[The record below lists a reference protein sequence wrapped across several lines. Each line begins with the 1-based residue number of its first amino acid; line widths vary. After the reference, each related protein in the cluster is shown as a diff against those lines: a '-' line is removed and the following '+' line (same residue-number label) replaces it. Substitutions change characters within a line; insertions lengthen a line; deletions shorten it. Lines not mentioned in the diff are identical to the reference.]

1 MRDDRPELLAPAGSA
16 EALTA
21 AVRCGAD
28 AVYLGLSRFS
38 ARAAAQ
44 NFTPDELAQ
53 AVSYAHARGV
63 DVHLALNTLLRADEL
78 DEAVAA
84 AGLAGEIGV
93 DALIV
98 QDLGLVRRLRAAMP
112 AMPLHASTQLSCHTP
127 AGVDLLREMGFS
139 RVVLAREMT
148 REEIAACVGRGC
160 EIEVFVHG
168 ALCMSVSGQCY
179 LSAMLG
185 GRSGNRGRCA
195 QPCRLPFS
203 AENGSGQAALSLKD
217 QCLIDEIPVLA
228 EMGVASLK
236 IEGRMKRPEYVAAAT
251 AACREVLD
259 GHPSDPALRQA
270 LRDVFSRSGYTD
282 GYFRGQRDSRM
293 FGVRR
298 PEDKEATAGALS
310 RLTPLYRRERQ
321 SVPVTLTLTLAPDKP
336 ARLTAADADGN
347 TAEVTGEVPLSPRTQ
362 PYTPALAEETLKKSG
377 GTPFAVVTAAVPA
390 QSKVT
395 LPRAALADL
404 RRRALEE
411 LYARRAALKPV
422 PFVGALP
429 PAVPPVKR
437 YGGKTVVRLSS
448 AAQFTP
454 ELLRAADTVTLP
466 LAEALPQGCPPER
479 FAVEL
484 PRGMF
489 GQTETVQRELSRWR
503 ESGVTLAVCGT
514 VNAVPVAKE
523 AGFAL
528 LGSIGLNVCNPDA
541 AAEWAARGLCGAVLS
556 FELSFA
562 QMRPLLNGALP
573 VGLFAYGRQPLM
585 LCRVCPRRSAAGSC
599 AGCGA
604 GGGLIDRLGMR
615 FPVQCVGGCTELL
628 NAVRLDLAAQTA
640 KLPETDFRYFYF
652 TDERPEEVRQVLD
665 RYARGIP
672 AAEPTTRGR
681 YRQGVE

>member
-1 MRDDRPELLAPAGSA
+1 MRADRPELLAPAGSA

-38 ARAAAQ
+38 ARASAQ
-44 NFTPDELAQ
+44 NFTPDELPR
-53 AVSYAHARGV
+53 AVEYAHACGV

-78 DEAVAA
+78 DEAVSAA
-84 AGLAGEIGV
+84 RLAGEIGV

-98 QDLGLVRRLRAAMP
+98 QDPGLVRRLRAAMP

-127 AGVDLLREMGFS
+127 AGVDLLREAGFS
-139 RVVLAREMT
+139 RVVLSREMT
-148 REEIAACVGRGC
+148 RGEIAACVGRGC

-217 QCLIDEIPVLA
+217 QCLIDEIPALA
-228 EMGVASLK
+228 DMGVASLK

-259 GHPSDPALRQA
+259 GRPPDPALRRA

-282 GYFRGQRDSRM
+282 GYFQGRRDSRM

-298 PEDKEATAGALS
+298 PEDKAASAAALPH
-310 RLTPLYRRERQ
+310 LTPLYRRERQ
-321 SVPVTLTLTLAPDKP
+321 SVPVTLTLTLAPDEP
-336 ARLTAADADGN
+336 ARLTAADADGHA
-347 TAEVTGEVPLSPRTQ
+347 AEVTGEVPLLPRTQ
-362 PYTPALAEETLKKSG
+362 PFSPEYAAETLKKCG
-377 GTPFAVVTAAVPA
+377 GTPFAVTKLNVPDR
-390 QSKVT
+390 SEVT
-395 LPRAALADL
+395 LPRAALADM
-404 RRRALEE
+404 RRRALAE
-411 LYARRAALKPV
+411 LYARRAAAVPV
-422 PFVGALP
+422 PFIGALP
-429 PAVPPVKR
+429 PAAAPVKC

-448 AAQFTP
+448 AAQYTP
-454 ELLRAADTVTLP
+454 ELLHAADTVALP
-466 LAEALPQGCPPER
+466 LAETPPQGCPPER
-479 FAVEL
+479 AAVEL
-484 PRGMF
+484 PRGLF
-489 GQTETVQRELSRWR
+489 GQSDTVQAELSRWR
-503 ESGVTLAVCGT
+503 ESGVTLALCGT
-514 VNAVPVAKE
+514 VNAVSLARG
-523 AGFAL
+523 AGFDL
-528 LGSIGLNVCNPDA
+528 LGGFGLNLFNPDA
-541 AAEWAARGLCGAVLS
+541 AAEWAERGLCGAVLS
-556 FELSFA
+556 LELSFA
-562 QMRPLLNGALP
+562 QMRPLLHGALP
-573 VGLFAYGRQPLM
+573 VGLFVYGRQPLM
-585 LCRVCPRRSAAGSC
+585 LCRVCPRKSAAGSC

-604 GGGLIDRLGMR
+604 GGGLTDRRGMH
-615 FPVQCVGGCTELL
+615 FPVQCAGGCTELL

-640 KLPETDFRYFYF
+640 ELPETDFWYYHF
-652 TDERPEEVRQVLD
+652 TDERPEKVRQVLD

-672 AAEPTTRGR
+672 AVGPTTRGR